1 MNYLASERSRLLRS
15 NLLEIMP
22 ECKTILVLGI
32 RYADPLT
39 ANNPIE
45 ASGYGRIAAYAW
57 GKDYHNII
65 LDKVDRLI
73 SSIEQYTGHKF
84 SFRCY
89 TDSGPLLEKDL
100 AQRAGLGWI
109 GKNTCLI
116 NPALGSAFFLTEVLT
131 DLELETDLPWER
143 DACGRCTR
151 CIDACPT
158 HCILPDRTLDA
169 SRCISYLTIEN
180 KADIPVEL
188 RPAIGNWI
196 FGCDVCQ
203 TVCPWNRKAHIKH
216 TLSPVEPQFLPQ
228 RIITPNLQD
237 EIRLTDDDFHQRYND
252 SPIRRAKRRGY
263 LRNICVAIGNS
274 KNTRA
279 ISDLDCIL
287 QFESEPLIRRHAA
300 WALGE
305 IGGLTA
311 KQILSEAAENERE
324 ISVQAEI
331 QAALTHLQ
339 VC

>member
-1 MNYLASERSRLLRS
+1 MSYLAGERSRLLRS
-15 NLLEIMP
+15 NPLEIMP

-39 ANNPIE
+39 ANNPPE
-45 ASGYGRIAAYAW
+45 TTDYGRIAAYAW

-65 LDKVDRLI
+65 LDKVDRLV
-73 SSIEQYTGHKF
+73 STIEQYAGRKF

-116 NPALGSAFFLTEVLT
+116 NPVFGSAIFLTEILV
-131 DLELETDLPWER
+131 DLELEIDPPWQR

-180 KADIPVEL
+180 KADIPAEL
-188 RPAIGNWI
+188 RPAIGAWI

-203 TVCPWNRKAHIKH
+203 TVCPWNRKAHLKQA
-216 TLSPVEPQFLPQ
+216 LSSIEPQFLPQ
-228 RIITPNLQD
+228 RIIAPNLQD
-237 EIRLTDDDFHQRYND
+237 EIRLTNEDFYQRYND
-252 SPIRRAKRRGY
+252 SPILRAKRRGF
-263 LRNICVAIGNS
+263 LRNICVAVGNS
-274 KNTRA
+274 KNTDA
-279 ISDLDCIL
+279 IPDLDRIL
-287 QFESEPLIRRHAA
+287 QFEAEPLIRRHAA

-311 KQILSEAAENERE
+311 KQILLAAVENEKDA
-324 ISVQAEI
+324 SVQAEI
-331 QAALTHLQ
+331 QAALTHL
-339 VC
+339 